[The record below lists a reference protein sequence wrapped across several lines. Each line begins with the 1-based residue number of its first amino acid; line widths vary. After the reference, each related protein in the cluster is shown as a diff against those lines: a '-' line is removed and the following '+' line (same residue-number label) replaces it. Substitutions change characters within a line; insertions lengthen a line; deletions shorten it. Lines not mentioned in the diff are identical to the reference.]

1 MWGTSPVPA
10 APAPGLPPWAPASQD
25 LVPTTCLLPA
35 LPSSSSFASIPPS
48 AQVGGLCVPATRSPL
63 VAWLC
68 LCVLCPCAVASQPSA
83 GPRGG
88 ALPAGGAVLRLA
100 GVVVGAAR
108 VCGLGVVPCFSLPLA
123 RLRQLFSHCVFFS
136 LHSPFS
142 LPSFL
147 FSLPVCFPDNGLPL
161 PFLQPSPFF
170 ALFFL
175 FPPLSFPFPSL
186 LDLSSPSFP
195 SCPLSSSPCPLQME
209 KLLLPAVDLEQWY
222 QELMAGLGTGP
233 AAASPRSS
241 PPPLP
246 AKASRQLQ
254 VTPPCR
260 SINPTVLP

>member
-1 MWGTSPVPA
+1 MGRATSWVPVPLTSCIPSCVWPSPKYVTLEQLKATWGTSPVPA

-48 AQVGGLCVPATRSPL
+48 AQ
-63 VAWLC
+63 
-68 LCVLCPCAVASQPSA
+68 
-83 GPRGG
+83 
-88 ALPAGGAVLRLA
+88 
-100 GVVVGAAR
+100 
-108 VCGLGVVPCFSLPLA
+108 
-123 RLRQLFSHCVFFS
+123 
-136 LHSPFS
+136 
-142 LPSFL
+142 
-147 FSLPVCFPDNGLPL
+147 
-161 PFLQPSPFF
+161 
-170 ALFFL
+170 
-175 FPPLSFPFPSL
+175 
-186 LDLSSPSFP
+186 
-195 SCPLSSSPCPLQME
+195 ME

-233 AAASPRSS
+233 GAASPRSS